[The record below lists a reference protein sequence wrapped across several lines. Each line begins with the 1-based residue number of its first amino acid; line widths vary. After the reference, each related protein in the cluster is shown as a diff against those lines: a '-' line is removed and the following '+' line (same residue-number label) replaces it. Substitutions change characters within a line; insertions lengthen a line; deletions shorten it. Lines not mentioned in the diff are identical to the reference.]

1 MYGLAHRFANDAF
14 ANVTAIG
21 TSATVLVVDR
31 DPATLVLAQR
41 AIADHYAI
49 IVAADAQEAL
59 ALIDERRPD
68 VVMLDMT
75 LSSSEVA
82 MVTVALAA
90 CDELD
95 ATPVIM
101 LDPEQPLN
109 AVTLRKR
116 IDEAVRVTRRVYLGG
131 GLRNRLAA

>member
-1 MYGLAHRFANDAF
+1 MYGLAHRFQNDAL
-14 ANVTAIG
+14 ANVSSIG
-21 TSATVLVVDR
+21 ASATVLVVDR
-31 DPATLVLAQR
+31 DPATLVMAER
-41 AIADHYAI
+41 AIAGHYEI
-49 IVAADAQEAL
+49 IVAADAGQAL

-82 MVTVALAA
+82 TVTVALAA

-95 ATPVIM
+95 STPIIM
-101 LDPEQPLN
+101 LDPDQPMN

>member
-1 MYGLAHRFANDAF
+1 MYGLAHRFQNDAL
-14 ANVTAIG
+14 ANVSSIG
-21 TSATVLVVDR
+21 ASATVLVVDR
-31 DPATLVLAQR
+31 DPATLVLAER
-41 AIADHYAI
+41 AIAGHYEI
-49 IVAADAQEAL
+49 IVAADAREAL

-82 MVTVALAA
+82 TVTVALAA

-95 ATPVIM
+95 ATPVIL
-101 LDPEQPLN
+101 LDPDQPMN

>member
-1 MYGLAHRFANDAF
+1 MYGLAHRFANDAL

-21 TSATVLVVDR
+21 ASATVLVIDR
-31 DPATLVLAQR
+31 DPATLALAQL
-41 AIADHYAI
+41 AIADHYGI

-101 LDPEQPLN
+101 IDPELPMN
-109 AVTLRKR
+109 AITLRKR

>member
-14 ANVTAIG
+14 ANVTPIG
-21 TSATVLVVDR
+21 ASATVLVIDR
-31 DPATLVLAQR
+31 DPATLVLAER
-41 AIADHYAI
+41 AIADHYDI
-49 IVAADAQEAL
+49 IVAADAQAAL
-59 ALIDERRPD
+59 AQINDRRPD

-101 LDPEQPLN
+101 IDPEQPMN
-109 AVTLRKR
+109 SISLRKR